1 MRGKM
6 LWFAEAKDYGFI
18 ATEDAERLYV
28 HGTGFAGGLR
38 PKGRCAELP
47 VTFIVTVDDGTRKA
61 EDVAFLEDVAPR
73 RARLRHGG
81 IRARH

>member
-1 MRGKM
+1 MQGKM

-28 HGTGFAGGLR
+28 HGTGFAGGVR

-73 RARLRHGG
+73 RARRRHGG

>member
-1 MRGKM
+1 MQGKL

-28 HGTGFAGGLR
+28 HGTGFAGGVR

-47 VTFIVTVDDGTRKA
+47 VTFTVTVDDGTRRA
-61 EDVAFLEDVAPR
+61 EGVVFSEDIAPR